1 MGQHLSNPIARD
13 VTAYAASGS
22 INQNLNNC
30 HSPGV
35 QRRAALYYAM
45 RSAVR
50 IDDLSIEPD
59 SNLLCCVLPALFLSY
74 ARRELI
80 FLASVAWE
88 EISSLDTGLSL

>member
-59 SNLLCCVLPALFLSY
+59 SNLLCCVL
-74 ARRELI
+74 
-80 FLASVAWE
+80 LAFC
-88 EISSLDTGLSL
+88 SLLRASRIKFFGECCVGGN